1 MWRLPEILF
10 VWAAATVVV
19 ASPGR
24 GAELYV
30 GVAEADI
37 TPAQP
42 MALWGQMHT
51 RISKSV
57 ESPVTA
63 QVVALESREGDRA
76 LDAAIMVSADI
87 IGLPHEVLV
96 ALRKRVVE
104 RLPDFDAQ
112 KLFVSGTHI
121 HTGPV
126 FREGDYKVPKE
137 GVIQP
142 AEYAQFFVDRVS
154 EAAAKA
160 WQDRQKGAVAWGLGH
175 AVVGQNRRAVY
186 ADGRAV
192 MYGRTDQPDF
202 RGLEGYED
210 HAVEVLFFF
219 DRQKKLLAAA
229 INLACTAQEVEGR
242 STVNADFFHEVREAL
257 REKHGRDLKILG
269 WIGAAGDQSPHLM
282 FRQRAEDR
290 MRELRGLTRL
300 QEIARRIGAAFGEA
314 YDGAKQEIRSD
325 VVLAHRV
332 ARLDLPVRLVT
343 DEEAAA
349 AKAKV
354 EALSKDPAEP
364 DARRVAS
371 ADCRPPCQPEKPFHS
386 RSRNPC
392 APPGRRGDCDQS
404 LRTVRRF
411 RRPNQG
417 AQSRAAD
424 VCRAV
429 GRRRGILADL
439 AGGARRRVQ
448 RHCREQHGGPGGRAG
463 TRRPHHR
470 PDQVAVAG
478 SETLSPVHLDLH
490 VAPRRRKAIIVS
502 ARRNAYNRFRLFR

>member
-1 MWRLPEILF
+1 MQRLPEILF
-10 VWAAATVVV
+10 VLTAATLVV

-24 GAELYV
+24 GADLYV
-30 GVAEADI
+30 GVAEANI
-37 TPAQP
+37 THAQP

-63 QVVALESREGDRA
+63 QVVAIESREGDRP
-76 LDAAIMVSADI
+76 LDSAIMISGDI

-96 ALRKRVVE
+96 ALRKRTAE
-104 RLPDFDAQ
+104 LLPGFDVQ

-126 FREGDYKVPKE
+126 FREGNYKIPKE
-137 GVIQP
+137 GVVQP
-142 AEYAQFFVDRVS
+142 TEYAQFFVDRVS

-160 WQDRQKGAVAWGLGH
+160 WQDRQRGAVAWGLGH
-175 AVVGQNRRAVY
+175 AVVGQNRRSVY

-219 DRQKKLLAAA
+219 DRQQKLLAAA
-229 INLACTAQEVEGR
+229 INLACTAQEVESR
-242 STVNADFFHEVREAL
+242 SAVNADFFHEVREAL

-282 FRQRAEDR
+282 FRQRAEER

-300 QEIARRIGAAFGEA
+300 QEIARRIVSAFDEA
-314 YDGAKQEIRSD
+314 YDGAKKEIHND
-325 VVLAHRV
+325 AALAHRV
-332 ARLDLPVRLVT
+332 ARLDLPVRMVT

-354 EALSKDPAEP
+354 ESLSKDPANQTRVGWHQGIVDRHANQKSHPTHEIEIHVLRLGDVAIATNP
-364 DARRVAS
+364 FELFVDFGVQIKARSPALQTFVVQLVGVEGYLPTARAVRGGGYSAVAES
-371 ADCRPPCQPEKPFHS
+371 NTVGPE
-386 RSRNPC
+386 
-392 APPGRRGDCDQS
+392 GGQVLVD
-404 LRTVRRF
+404 RTV
-411 RRPNQG
+411 
-417 AQSRAAD
+417 
-424 VCRAV
+424 
-429 GRRRGILADL
+429 DL
-439 AGGARRRVQ
+439 VKSLWP
-448 RHCREQHGGPGGRAG
+448 E
-463 TRRPHHR
+463 
-470 PDQVAVAG
+470 
-478 SETLSPVHLDLH
+478 
-490 VAPRRRKAIIVS
+490 PR
-502 ARRNAYNRFRLFR
+502 

>member
-1 MWRLPEILF
+1 MRRLLEILF

-19 ASPGR
+19 ASTGW
-24 GAELYV
+24 GADLYV

-37 TPAQP
+37 THAQP

-63 QVVALESREGDRA
+63 HVVALESRDGDRG

-96 ALRKRVVE
+96 ALRKRVAE
-104 RLPDFDAQ
+104 RLPDFDVQ
-112 KLFVSGTHI
+112 KLFVSGTHT

-137 GVIQP
+137 DVVQP
-142 AEYAQFFVDRVS
+142 AEYAQFFVERVS
-154 EAAAKA
+154 EAATKA
-160 WQDRQKGAVAWGLGH
+160 WQERQRGAVAWGLGH

-210 HAVEVLFFF
+210 HTVEVLFFF
-219 DRQKKLLAAA
+219 DHEKKLLAAA

-300 QEIARRIGAAFGEA
+300 QEIARRIVTAFGEA
-314 YDGAKQEIRSD
+314 YDGAKQEIRND

-354 EALSKDPAEP
+354 EALSKDPANQTLVGWHQRIVDRHANQKSHPTHEVEIHVLRLGDVAITTNP
-364 DARRVAS
+364 FELFVDFGVQIKARSPALQTSVVQLVGV
-371 ADCRPPCQPEKPFHS
+371 DGYLP
-386 RSRNPC
+386 
-392 APPGRRGDCDQS
+392 
-404 LRTVRRF
+404 T
-411 RRPNQG
+411 
-417 AQSRAAD
+417 SRAVRGGGYSAI
-424 VCRAV
+424 AESNTV
-429 GRRRGILADL
+429 GPEGGQVLVDRTIDL
-439 AGGARRRVQ
+439 IKSLWPEPK
-448 RHCREQHGGPGGRAG
+448 H
-463 TRRPHHR
+463 
-470 PDQVAVAG
+470 
-478 SETLSPVHLDLH
+478 
-490 VAPRRRKAIIVS
+490 
-502 ARRNAYNRFRLFR
+502 

>member
-63 QVVALESREGDRA
+63 QVVALELREGDRG

-142 AEYAQFFVDRVS
+142 AEYAQPRRS
-154 EAAAKA
+154 SGGISGLSTAMPTRKA
-160 WQDRQKGAVAWGLGH
+160 IPLTKSKSMCSAWATWRLRPIPSNCSSIS
-175 AVVGQNRRAVY
+175 ASKSRR
-186 ADGRAV
+186 
-192 MYGRTDQPDF
+192 
-202 RGLEGYED
+202 
-210 HAVEVLFFF
+210 
-219 DRQKKLLAAA
+219 K
-229 INLACTAQEVEGR
+229 
-242 STVNADFFHEVREAL
+242 
-257 REKHGRDLKILG
+257 
-269 WIGAAGDQSPHLM
+269 
-282 FRQRAEDR
+282 
-290 MRELRGLTRL
+290 
-300 QEIARRIGAAFGEA
+300 
-314 YDGAKQEIRSD
+314 
-325 VVLAHRV
+325 
-332 ARLDLPVRLVT
+332 
-343 DEEAAA
+343 
-349 AKAKV
+349 
-354 EALSKDPAEP
+354 
-364 DARRVAS
+364 
-371 ADCRPPCQPEKPFHS
+371 
-386 RSRNPC
+386 
-392 APPGRRGDCDQS
+392 
-404 LRTVRRF
+404 
-411 RRPNQG
+411 
-417 AQSRAAD
+417 SRAAD

-463 TRRPHHR
+463 TRRPHRR
-470 PDQVAVAG
+470 PGQVAVAG
-478 SETLSPVHLDLH
+478 AEALSLASRASAIAELV
-490 VAPRRRKAIIVS
+490 PR
-502 ARRNAYNRFRLFR
+502 

>member
-1 MWRLPEILF
+1 MQRLPEILF
-10 VWAAATVVV
+10 VLTAATLVV

-24 GAELYV
+24 GADLYV
-30 GVAEADI
+30 GVAEANI
-37 TPAQP
+37 THAQP

-63 QVVALESREGDRA
+63 QVVAIESREGDRP
-76 LDAAIMVSADI
+76 LDSAIMISGDI

-96 ALRKRVVE
+96 ALRKRTAE
-104 RLPDFDAQ
+104 LLPGFDVQ

-126 FREGDYKVPKE
+126 FREGDYKIPKE
-137 GVIQP
+137 GAVQP
-142 AEYAQFFVDRVS
+142 TEYAQFFVDRVS

-160 WQDRQKGAVAWGLGH
+160 WQDRQRGAVAWGLGH
-175 AVVGQNRRAVY
+175 AVVGQNRRSVY

-219 DRQKKLLAAA
+219 DRQQKLLAAA
-229 INLACTAQEVEGR
+229 INLACTAQEVESR
-242 STVNADFFHEVREAL
+242 SAVNADFFHEVREAL

-300 QEIARRIGAAFGEA
+300 QEIARRIVSAFDEA
-314 YDGAKQEIRSD
+314 YDGAKQEIHHD

-332 ARLDLPVRLVT
+332 ARLDLPVRMVT

-354 EALSKDPAEP
+354 ESLSKDPANQTRVGWHQGIVDRHANQKSHPTHEIEIHVLRLGDVAIATNP
-364 DARRVAS
+364 FELFVDFGVQIKARSPALQTFVVQLVGVEGYLPTARAVRGGGYSAVAES
-371 ADCRPPCQPEKPFHS
+371 NTVGPE
-386 RSRNPC
+386 
-392 APPGRRGDCDQS
+392 GGQVLVD
-404 LRTVRRF
+404 RTV
-411 RRPNQG
+411 
-417 AQSRAAD
+417 
-424 VCRAV
+424 
-429 GRRRGILADL
+429 DL
-439 AGGARRRVQ
+439 VKSLWPEPKR
-448 RHCREQHGGPGGRAG
+448 
-463 TRRPHHR
+463 
-470 PDQVAVAG
+470 
-478 SETLSPVHLDLH
+478 
-490 VAPRRRKAIIVS
+490 
-502 ARRNAYNRFRLFR
+502 

>member
-1 MWRLPEILF
+1 MQRFAEILF
-10 VWAAATVVV
+10 VLAVATLVVV
-19 ASPGR
+19 SPGR
-24 GAELYV
+24 GADLYV
-30 GVAEADI
+30 GVAEANI
-37 TPAQP
+37 THAQP

-63 QVVALESREGDRA
+63 QVVAIESREGDRP
-76 LDAAIMVSADI
+76 LDSAIMISADI

-96 ALRKRVVE
+96 ALRKRTAE
-104 RLPDFDAQ
+104 LLPGFDVQ

-126 FREGDYKVPKE
+126 FREGNYTIPKE
-137 GVIQP
+137 GVVQP
-142 AEYAQFFVDRVS
+142 TEYAQFFVDRVS

-175 AVVGQNRRAVY
+175 AVVGQNRRSVY

-202 RGLEGYED
+202 RGIEGYED

-219 DRQKKLLAAA
+219 DHQQKLLAAA
-229 INLACTAQEVEGR
+229 INLACTAQEVESR
-242 STVNADFFHEVREAL
+242 SAVNADFFHEVREAL

-282 FRQRAEDR
+282 FRQRAEER

-300 QEIARRIGAAFGEA
+300 QEIARRIVSAFDEA
-314 YDGAKQEIRSD
+314 YDGAKQEIHND

-332 ARLDLPVRLVT
+332 ARLDVPVRMVT

-354 EALSKDPAEP
+354 ESLSKDPANQTRVGWHQGIVDRHANQKSRPTHEIEIHVLRLGDVAIATNP
-364 DARRVAS
+364 FELFQDFGVQIKARSPALQTFVVQLVGVEGYLPTA
-371 ADCRPPCQPEKPFHS
+371 
-386 RSRNPC
+386 
-392 APPGRRGDCDQS
+392 
-404 LRTVRRF
+404 
-411 RRPNQG
+411 
-417 AQSRAAD
+417 
-424 VCRAV
+424 RAV
-429 GRRRGILADL
+429 RG
-439 AGGARRRVQ
+439 GGYS
-448 RHCREQHGGPGGRAG
+448 
-463 TRRPHHR
+463 
-470 PDQVAVAG
+470 AVAESNTVG
-478 SETLSPVHLDLH
+478 PEGGQVLVDRTLDVVKSLWPE
-490 VAPRRRKAIIVS
+490 PKR
-502 ARRNAYNRFRLFR
+502 